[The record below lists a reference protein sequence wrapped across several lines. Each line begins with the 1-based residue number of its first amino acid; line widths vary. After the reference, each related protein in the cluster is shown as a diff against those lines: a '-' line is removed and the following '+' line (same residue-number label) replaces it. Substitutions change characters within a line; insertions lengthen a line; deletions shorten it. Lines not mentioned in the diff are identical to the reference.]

1 MAMAK
6 INYKNQLQKSITKL
20 NCNDNN
26 SSNDNSNDNGKI
38 QWQ

>member
-20 NCNDNN
+20 YCNDNN
-26 SSNDNSNDNGKI
+26 SSNDNSNDNGNI